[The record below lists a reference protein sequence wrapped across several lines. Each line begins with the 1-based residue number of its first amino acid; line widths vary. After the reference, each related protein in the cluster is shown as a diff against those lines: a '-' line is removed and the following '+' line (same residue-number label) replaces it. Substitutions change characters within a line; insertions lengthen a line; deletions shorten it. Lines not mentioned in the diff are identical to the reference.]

1 MPVTPILALLSASA
15 PERVAVVTAG
25 IAVQLVSEGFRVVVV
40 DGDTLTAASSLGISG
55 ATAGDGPGFSSLL
68 RGQGAQLFVREL
80 TSKVPV
86 DNLDRGKLGLVAALS
101 EGETMGIGMV
111 LGRDARDA
119 DAVEPLG
126 RAMRGLTLGDEQ
138 PDIVLLVLPVGE
150 NSLSQS
156 LLSHLVDGAL
166 VLAQDDPADID
177 AASDLLFAALKARRT
192 ALPTSRVE
200 LRKSG
205 DAEGDA
211 SPTWLRRWRVTAEV
225 VVSALPR
232 PTKNLLSAL
241 RPSWKEGAFTELAL
255 SARRRVGVYHYDLA
269 ERVREAE
276 ADDLTEVAES
286 AFAELRAKDKAAA
299 RAQFDAEIAPL
310 TGTLLAGV
318 AALNAVRKAPDVT
331 FEELRH
337 YAGAVLQKLRWAQP
351 NPLSE
356 QIQLAYERLRAELNA
371 GHVARNPARVLID
384 AADALLH
391 TGNWRRLIEQ
401 DHRPLAR
408 EAEMLLMLAATLEM
422 RPYDSLRYAYTL
434 SVHARLGGTTKYLKN
449 ARDALAS
456 LEGFLAPEKTIWPKA
471 YVLCNFA
478 LVYEDASLWEE
489 MVGVCQELIA
499 YDPGNA
505 HYHSGIAHAHLGD
518 RYAASEHLGRAVQ
531 SNIKFLEKALRDPDY
546 LPLWEGAGSPYYS
559 GRIPK
564 ADKH

>member
-1 MPVTPILALLSASA
+1 MPATPILALLSASA

-25 IAVQLVSEGFRVVVV
+25 IALQLVSEGFRVVVV
-40 DGDTLTAASSLGISG
+40 DGDTLTAASSLGLSG
-55 ATAGDGPGFSSLL
+55 ATAGDGPGFSALL
-68 RGQGAQLFVREL
+68 RGLGQPLFVREL
-80 TSKVPV
+80 SAKLPV
-86 DNLDRGKLGLVAALS
+86 DNLDRGKIGLVSALS
-101 EGETMGIGMV
+101 EGETMGMGMV

-126 RAMRGLTLGDEQ
+126 RAMRHLSLGGEP
-138 PDIVLLVLPVGE
+138 PDIALLVLPVGE

-177 AASDLLFAALKARRT
+177 AVSDLLFAALKARRT

-225 VVSALPR
+225 VVPALPR
-232 PTKNLLSAL
+232 PTKNLLTAL

-408 EAEMLLMLAATLEM
+408 DAEMLLMLAATLEM

-434 SVHARLGGTTKYLKN
+434 STHARLAGVTRFLPQ
-449 ARDALAS
+449 AREALAS
-456 LEGFLAPEKTIWPKA
+456 LKGVIPVEKLLWPTT
-471 YVLCNFA
+471 YVLGMFA
-478 LVYEDASLWEE
+478 QVYEDSELWQE
-489 MVGVCQELIA
+489 MLVICHQLVPIN
-499 YDPGNA
+499 PGNA
-505 HYHSGIAHAHLGD
+505 HYSCAVAYAHLGE
-518 RYAASEHLGRAVQ
+518 RYNATEHLGKAIQVD
-531 SNIKFLEKALRDPDY
+531 IKFLEKALRDPD
-546 LPLWEGAGSPYYS
+546 LQPLWEGAGSPYYA

-564 ADKH
+564 SDKH

>member
-1 MPVTPILALLSASA
+1 MPATPILALLSASA
-15 PERVAVVTAG
+15 PERVAVVVAG
-25 IAVQLVSEGFRVVVV
+25 IALQLVSEGFRVVVI
-40 DGDTLTAASSLGISG
+40 DGDTLTAASSVGLSG
-55 ATAGDGPGFSSLL
+55 ATSGDGPGFSSLL
-68 RGQGAQLFVREL
+68 RGRGQPLCVREL
-80 TSKVPV
+80 SAKLPV
-86 DNLDRGKLGLVAALS
+86 DNLDRGRIGLVSALS
-101 EGETMGIGMV
+101 DGETMGVGMV

-126 RAMRGLTLGDEQ
+126 RAMRSLSLGGEP
-138 PDIVLLVLPVGE
+138 PDLALLVLPVGE

-177 AASDLLFAALKARRT
+177 AVSDLLFAALKARRT

-225 VVSALPR
+225 IVPALPR
-232 PTKNLLSAL
+232 PTKNLLTAL
-241 RPSWKEGAFTELAL
+241 RPAWKDGAFTELAL

-337 YAGAVLQKLRWAQP
+337 YAGAVVQKLRWTQP
-351 NPLSE
+351 DPLAE
-356 QIQLAYERLRAELNA
+356 EVLHAYQWLRAQLNT
-371 GHVARNPARVLID
+371 GHVARNPARVLVD

-391 TGNWRRLIEQ
+391 AGNWRRLIEA
-401 DHRPLAR
+401 DFRSVAR
-408 EAEMLLMLAATLEM
+408 DAEMLLMLSATLEM
-422 RPYDSLRYAYTL
+422 RPVDSLRYANVL
-434 SVHARLGGTTKYLKN
+434 SRHARLANTTKYLPDAK
-449 ARDALAS
+449 RALAS
-456 LEGFLAPEKTIWPKA
+456 LAQVVPEQKLLWPIA
-471 YVLCNFA
+471 YVLCYFA
-478 LVYEDASLWEE
+478 QVDEDIDLWDE
-489 MVGVCQELIA
+489 MIVVCSKLTQ

-505 HYHSGIAHAHLGD
+505 YYHSGIAYAHLGD
-518 RYAASEHLGRAVQ
+518 RFTASEHLSRAIAT
-531 SNIKFLEKALRDPDY
+531 NPKFLDKALRDPDY
-546 LPLWEGAGSPYYS
+546 LPIWDGAGSPYYA

-564 ADKH
+564 SNKH